1 MLASAPPVARHQPT
15 SAGVVVIT
23 DVDGVLRH
31 PDSRSLAEAR
41 PALELLAKGAS
52 PVVLCSDNS
61 AAELLALQ
69 QELGLRYPFICE
81 GGAALY
87 IPGGYFCDC
96 IDLGLTGGDWEVIE
110 FGPPRAE
117 VQAALERAA
126 ASLQL
131 PVLTI
136 NDMTVQD
143 IAAEWG
149 ISSHEAQLAKQRQ
162 YTELFRV
169 LEVGERAATR
179 LFTAMRGVGF
189 RCVTGLRFHQATGV
203 TSPAHAVRL
212 LISLYRACG
221 ESPVIIGLGGDWRHR
236 SLLREVD
243 APIVVR
249 SEGVDQTR
257 LLRKVPTAYLTDA
270 CGPAGWTE
278 AILGHCSVGRA

>member
-1 MLASAPPVARHQPT
+1 MW
-15 SAGVVVIT
+15 
-23 DVDGVLRH
+23 
-31 PDSRSLAEAR
+31 
-41 PALELLAKGAS
+41 
-52 PVVLCSDNS
+52 
-61 AAELLALQ
+61 LQ
-69 QELGLRYPFICE
+69 HELGIKHPFICE

-87 IPGGYFCDC
+87 IPGGYFCDYV
-96 IDLGLTGGDWEVIE
+96 DLGLTGGDWEVIE
-110 FGPPRAE
+110 FGPPRDE
-117 VQAALERAA
+117 VKAALHRTA

-136 NDMTVQD
+136 SDLAIED
-143 IAAEWG
+143 IVAEFG
-149 ISSHEAQLAKQRQ
+149 VTPHEAQRAKQRQ

-221 ESPVIIGLGGDWRHR
+221 DPQVIVGIGGDWRNR

-249 SEGVDQTR
+249 SEGIDQSR

-278 AILGHCSVGRA
+278 AILGHCSAGTGCRGAGAIASGGPFRTTMV